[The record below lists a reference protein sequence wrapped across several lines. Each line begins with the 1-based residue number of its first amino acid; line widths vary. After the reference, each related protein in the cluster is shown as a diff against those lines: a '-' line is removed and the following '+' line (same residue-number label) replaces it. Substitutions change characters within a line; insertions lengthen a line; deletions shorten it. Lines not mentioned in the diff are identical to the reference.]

1 MFRFIRQ
8 VCRLY
13 NGNQCGLFIFIWILF
28 LFVYSWEEV
37 EKEVGVQLV
46 YKIGGVNWV
55 KKVEMGY
62 LIDKYVV
69 VMDVNNIWY
78 KIFLNNY

>member
-1 MFRFIRQ
+1 M
-8 VCRLY
+8 
-13 NGNQCGLFIFIWILF
+13 
-28 LFVYSWEEV
+28 
-37 EKEVGVQLV
+37 

-78 KIFLNNY
+78 KVFLNNY